1 MVTRR
6 QYLLDARFGVILAG
20 DRLVL
25 ERAAAALEDPVW
37 GVWFGRKSCIPAEP
51 VFADLFETRTR
62 KPERASDWR
71 RIHRAIHHRFRSERL
86 RRRHGLY
93 QRPAGQLWR
102 RHQQRPG
109 QAPVRRAPHQAR
121 SGSRQSK
128 IGNRKSKIASC
139 LSLKNH
145 RLETLT
151 PAKDRWTPI
160 YLEHGR
166 LEVDDSSIKWI
177 GADRLVYRLPVAT
190 LSAVLLG
197 PGTTVTHAAM
207 KACADSN
214 TPVCW
219 IGEEGMRFYA
229 FGITPNHDNLMPRKH
244 AAAWADKKKRAEI
257 ARRMFVQRFPGVDVQ
272 AYSVTELRGME
283 GLRVRAKYAELGQQ
297 YGVTWKGRNYDKS
310 NWNLADNINRA
321 LSTANASLY
330 ALCAAVL
337 CSLGYLP
344 SLGFVHDGG
353 TLPFIYDV
361 ADLYKEITSFPAAFQ
376 AMRQDAQ

>member
-1 MVTRR
+1 MP
-6 QYLLDARFGVILAG
+6 I
-20 DRLVL
+20 
-25 ERAAAALEDPVW
+25 
-37 GVWFGRKSCIPAEP
+37 
-51 VFADLFETRTR
+51 FE
-62 KPERASDWR
+62 KP
-71 RIHRAIHHRFRSERL
+71 
-86 RRRHGLY
+86 
-93 QRPAGQLWR
+93 P
-102 RHQQRPG
+102 
-109 QAPVRRAPHQAR
+109 
-121 SGSRQSK
+121 
-128 IGNRKSKIASC
+128 
-139 LSLKNH
+139 
-145 RLETLT
+145 LETLT

-177 GADRLVYRLPVAT
+177 GADRTVYRLPVAT
-190 LSAVLLG
+190 LSVVLLG

-219 IGEEGMRFYA
+219 IGEDGMRFYA

-244 AAAWADKKKRAEI
+244 AAAWADKKRRAEI

-297 YGVTWKGRNYDKS
+297 HGVTWKGRSYDKS

-321 LSTANASLY
+321 LSAGNASLY
-330 ALCAAVL
+330 ALCAAVV

-361 ADLYKEITSFPAAFQ
+361 ADLYKEISSFPAAFQ
-376 AMRQDAQ
+376 AMRQDPEDKGELVRALLKERVEQERLLQRIPKDLEELFV